1 MGSTSMALAKLLSDD
16 DPDTIRLVKEQLTVI
31 GEENPST
38 LQELVNADDARLSF
52 HARDVLTHIDG
63 CRAED
68 DFHLLCLLAG
78 DCFDIEEAVW
88 ALSKVIDPSVCVLPF
103 RDQINDWGSEFLERV
118 ACVWDN
124 SERVRLLSEF
134 LGGELEFR
142 GNSVQYYCEENSHI
156 PYILESRM
164 GIPITLTLIYQMVGA
179 RAAMKIE
186 GINLPGHFIAR
197 HGDVF
202 FDPFHGGRI
211 LSRADI
217 EQILARQDMELK
229 DSHLQSANSRQ
240 FLLRILA
247 NLLYVYDLSDEKE
260 KRARIKSWMQVLT
273 GASINP

>member
-1 MGSTSMALAKLLSDD
+1 MGSTTLALAKLLSDD
-16 DPDTIRLVKEQLTVI
+16 DPDTIRLVKEQLTAI
-31 GEENPST
+31 GEDNPST
-38 LQELVNADDARLSF
+38 LQELANADDAKLSY
-52 HARDVLTHIDG
+52 HARDVLTQIDG

-68 DFHLLCLLAG
+68 DFHLLCLLVG
-78 DCFDIEEAVW
+78 DSFDIEEAVW

-118 ACVWDN
+118 ACVSDN
-124 SERVRLLSEF
+124 AERVQLLSEF
-134 LGGELEFR
+134 LGEELEFR
-142 GNSVQYYCEENSHI
+142 GNSVQYYCEENSHL

-164 GIPITLTLIYQMVGA
+164 GIPITLTLVYQMVGA

-273 GASINP
+273 GASINK

>member
-118 ACVWDN
+118 ACVSDN
-124 SERVRLLSEF
+124 AERVQLLSEF
-134 LGGELEFR
+134 LGEELEFR
-142 GNSVQYYCEENSHI
+142 GNSVQYYCEENSHL

-164 GIPITLTLIYQMVGA
+164 GIPITLTLVYQMVGA

>member
-16 DPDTIRLVKEQLTVI
+16 DPDTIRLVKEQLTAI
-31 GEENPST
+31 GEDNPT
-38 LQELVNADDARLSF
+38 RLYALANADDPRLSY
-52 HARDVLTHIDG
+52 HARDVLTQIDG
-63 CRAED
+63 CRAEH

-78 DCFDIEEAVW
+78 DSFDIEEAVW
-88 ALSKVIDPSVCVLPF
+88 TLSKVIDPSVCVLPF

-118 ACVWDN
+118 DCVSDN
-124 SERVRLLSEF
+124 AERVRLLSEF

-142 GNSVQYYCEENSHI
+142 GNSVQYYCEENSHL

-164 GIPITLTLIYQMVGA
+164 GIPITLTLVYQMVGA

>member
-134 LGGELEFR
+134 LGEELEFR
-142 GNSVQYYCEENSHI
+142 GNSVQYYCEENSHL

>member
-16 DPDTIRLVKEQLTVI
+16 DPDTIRLVKEQLTAI
-31 GEENPST
+31 GEDNPT
-38 LQELVNADDARLSF
+38 RLYELANADDPRLSY
-52 HARDVLTHIDG
+52 HARDVLTQIDG
-63 CRAED
+63 CRAEH

-78 DCFDIEEAVW
+78 DSFDIEEAVW
-88 ALSKVIDPSVCVLPF
+88 TLSKVIDPSVCVLPF

-118 ACVWDN
+118 DCVSDN
-124 SERVRLLSEF
+124 AERVRLLSEF

-142 GNSVQYYCEENSHI
+142 GNSVQYYCEENSHL

-164 GIPITLTLIYQMVGA
+164 GIPITLTLVYQMIGA

>member
-16 DPDTIRLVKEQLTVI
+16 DPDTIRLVKEQLTAI
-31 GEENPST
+31 GEDNPST
-38 LQELVNADDARLSF
+38 LQELANADDAKLSY
-52 HARDVLTHIDG
+52 HARDVLTQIDG

-78 DCFDIEEAVW
+78 DSFDIEEAVW

-118 ACVWDN
+118 ACVSDN
-124 SERVRLLSEF
+124 AERVQLLSEF
-134 LGGELEFR
+134 LGEELEFR
-142 GNSVQYYCEENSHI
+142 GNSVQYYCEENSHL

-164 GIPITLTLIYQMVGA
+164 GIPITLTLVYQMVGA

-217 EQILARQDMELK
+217 EQILARQDMELR
-229 DSHLQSANSRQ
+229 DAHLQSTNSRQ

>member
-16 DPDTIRLVKEQLTVI
+16 DPDTIRLVKEQLTAI
-31 GEENPST
+31 GEDNPST
-38 LQELVNADDARLSF
+38 LQELANADDAKLSY
-52 HARDVLTHIDG
+52 HARDVLTQIDG

-78 DCFDIEEAVW
+78 DSFDIEEAVW

-134 LGGELEFR
+134 LGEELEFR
-142 GNSVQYYCEENSHI
+142 GNSVQYYCEENSHL

>member
-31 GEENPST
+31 GEDNPST
-38 LQELVNADDARLSF
+38 LQELANADDARLSY
-52 HARDVLTHIDG
+52 HARDVLTQIDG

-78 DCFDIEEAVW
+78 DSFDIEEAVW

-134 LGGELEFR
+134 LGEELEFR
-142 GNSVQYYCEENSHI
+142 GNSVQYYCEENSHL

-164 GIPITLTLIYQMVGA
+164 GIPITLTLVYQMVGA

>member
-78 DCFDIEEAVW
+78 DSFDIEEAVW

-134 LGGELEFR
+134 LGEELEFR
-142 GNSVQYYCEENSHI
+142 GNSVQYYCEENSHL

>member
-16 DPDTIRLVKEQLTVI
+16 DPDTIRLVKEQLTAI
-31 GEENPST
+31 GEDNPST
-38 LQELVNADDARLSF
+38 LQELANADDAKLSY
-52 HARDVLTHIDG
+52 HARDVLTQIDG

-78 DCFDIEEAVW
+78 DSFDIEEAVW
-88 ALSKVIDPSVCVLPF
+88 ALSKVIDPSVCVLSF

-118 ACVWDN
+118 ACVSDN
-124 SERVRLLSEF
+124 AERVQLLSEF
-134 LGGELEFR
+134 LGEELEFR
-142 GNSVQYYCEENSHI
+142 GNSVQYYCEENSHL

-164 GIPITLTLIYQMVGA
+164 GIPITLTLVYQMVGA

-273 GASINP
+273 GASINK

>member
-1 MGSTSMALAKLLSDD
+1 MALAKLLSDD
-16 DPDTIRLVKEQLTVI
+16 DPDTIRLVKEQLTAI
-31 GEENPST
+31 GEDNPST
-38 LQELVNADDARLSF
+38 LLELTKADDPRLSY
-52 HARDVLTHIDG
+52 HARDVLTRIDG

-78 DCFDIEEAVW
+78 DFFDIEEAVW
-88 ALSKVIDPSVCVLPF
+88 TLSKVIDPSVCVLPF

-118 ACVWDN
+118 ACVSDN

-134 LGGELEFR
+134 LGGELEIR
-142 GNSVQYYCEENSHI
+142 GNSVQYYCEENSHL
-156 PYILESRM
+156 PYIIETRM
-164 GIPITLTLIYQMVGA
+164 GIPITLTLLYQMVAA

-202 FDPFHGGRI
+202 FDPFNRGRI

-217 EQILARQDMELK
+217 EQILIRQGMELR
-229 DSHLQSANSRQ
+229 DYHLQPANSRQ

-247 NLLYVYDLSDEKE
+247 NLLYVYDLAGEKE
-260 KRARIKSWMQVLT
+260 KRARIKSWMEVLA
-273 GASINP
+273 GATINK

>member
-16 DPDTIRLVKEQLTVI
+16 DPDTIRLVKEQLTAI
-31 GEENPST
+31 GEENPSA
-38 LQELVNADDARLSF
+38 LQELANADDARVSF

-124 SERVRLLSEF
+124 AERIRLLSGF
-134 LGGELEFR
+134 LSGELEFR
-142 GNSVQYYCEENSHI
+142 GNSVQYYCEQNSHL

-164 GIPITLTLIYQMVGA
+164 GIPITLTLVYQMVGA

-217 EQILARQDMELK
+217 EQILARQDMKLK

-260 KRARIKSWMQVLT
+260 KRSRIKSWMQVLT

>member
-16 DPDTIRLVKEQLTVI
+16 DPDTIRLVKEQLTAI
-31 GEENPST
+31 GEDNPST
-38 LQELVNADDARLSF
+38 LQELANADDAKLSY
-52 HARDVLTHIDG
+52 HARDVLTQIDG

-78 DCFDIEEAVW
+78 DSFDIEEAVW

-118 ACVWDN
+118 ACVSDN
-124 SERVRLLSEF
+124 AERVQLLSEF
-134 LGGELEFR
+134 LGEELEFR
-142 GNSVQYYCEENSHI
+142 GNSVQYYCEENSHL

>member
-16 DPDTIRLVKEQLTVI
+16 DPDTIRLVKEQLTAI
-31 GEENPST
+31 GEDNPT
-38 LQELVNADDARLSF
+38 RLYDLANADDPRLSY
-52 HARDVLTHIDG
+52 HARDVLTQIHG
-63 CRAED
+63 CHAEH

-78 DCFDIEEAVW
+78 DSFDIEEAVW
-88 ALSKVIDPSVCVLPF
+88 TLSKVIDPSVCVLPF

-118 ACVWDN
+118 DCVSDN
-124 SERVRLLSEF
+124 AERVRLLSEF

-142 GNSVQYYCEENSHI
+142 GNSVQYYCEENSHL

-164 GIPITLTLIYQMVGA
+164 GIPITLTLIYQMIGA

-211 LSRADI
+211 LSQADI

>member
-16 DPDTIRLVKEQLTVI
+16 DPDTIRLVKEQLTAI
-31 GEENPST
+31 GEDNPT
-38 LQELVNADDARLSF
+38 RLYDLANADDPRLSY
-52 HARDVLTHIDG
+52 HARDVLTQIDG
-63 CRAED
+63 CRAEH

-78 DCFDIEEAVW
+78 DSFDIEEAVW
-88 ALSKVIDPSVCVLPF
+88 TLSKVIDPSVCVLPF

-118 ACVWDN
+118 DCVSDN
-124 SERVRLLSEF
+124 AERVRLLSEF

-142 GNSVQYYCEENSHI
+142 GNSVQYYCEENSHL

-164 GIPITLTLIYQMVGA
+164 GIPITLTLVYQIVGA

>member
-16 DPDTIRLVKEQLTVI
+16 DPDTIRLVKEQLTAI
-31 GEENPST
+31 GEDNPST
-38 LQELVNADDARLSF
+38 LQELANADDAKLSY
-52 HARDVLTHIDG
+52 HARDVLTQIDG

-78 DCFDIEEAVW
+78 DSFDIEEAVW

-118 ACVWDN
+118 ACVSDN
-124 SERVRLLSEF
+124 AERVQLLSEF
-134 LGGELEFR
+134 LGEELEFR
-142 GNSVQYYCEENSHI
+142 GNSVQYYCEENSHL

-164 GIPITLTLIYQMVGA
+164 GIPITLTLVYQMVGA

>member
-1 MGSTSMALAKLLSDD
+1 MGSTTLALAKLLSDD
-16 DPDTIRLVKEQLTVI
+16 DPDTIRLVKEQLTAI
-31 GEENPST
+31 GEDNPT
-38 LQELVNADDARLSF
+38 RLYELANADDPRLSY
-52 HARDVLTHIDG
+52 HARDVLTQIDG
-63 CRAED
+63 CRAEH

-78 DCFDIEEAVW
+78 DSFDIEEAVW
-88 ALSKVIDPSVCVLPF
+88 TLSKVIDPSVCVLPF

-118 ACVWDN
+118 DCVSDN
-124 SERVRLLSEF
+124 AERARLLSEF

-142 GNSVQYYCEENSHI
+142 GNSVQYYCEENSHL

-164 GIPITLTLIYQMVGA
+164 GIPITLTLVYQMVGA

>member
-1 MGSTSMALAKLLSDD
+1 MGSTTLALAKLLSDD

-134 LGGELEFR
+134 LGEELEFR
-142 GNSVQYYCEENSHI
+142 GNSVQYYCEENSHL

>member
-142 GNSVQYYCEENSHI
+142 GNSVQYYCEENSHL

-164 GIPITLTLIYQMVGA
+164 GIPITLTLVYQMVGA

>member
-16 DPDTIRLVKEQLTVI
+16 DPDTIRLVKEQLTAI
-31 GEENPST
+31 GEDNPT
-38 LQELVNADDARLSF
+38 RLYDLANADDPRLSY
-52 HARDVLTHIDG
+52 HARDVLTQIDG
-63 CRAED
+63 CRAEH

-78 DCFDIEEAVW
+78 DSFDIEEAVW
-88 ALSKVIDPSVCVLPF
+88 TLSKVIDPSVCVLPF

-118 ACVWDN
+118 DCVSDN
-124 SERVRLLSEF
+124 AERVRLLSEF

-142 GNSVQYYCEENSHI
+142 GNSVQYYCEENSHL

-164 GIPITLTLIYQMVGA
+164 GIPITLTLVYQMIGA

>member
-134 LGGELEFR
+134 LGEELEFR
-142 GNSVQYYCEENSHI
+142 GNSVQYYCEENSHL
-156 PYILESRM
+156 PYILEARM

>member
-16 DPDTIRLVKEQLTVI
+16 DPDTIRLVKEQLTAI
-31 GEENPST
+31 GEDNPT
-38 LQELVNADDARLSF
+38 RLYDLANADDPRLSY
-52 HARDVLTHIDG
+52 HARDVLTQIDG
-63 CRAED
+63 CRAEH

-78 DCFDIEEAVW
+78 DSFDIEEAVW
-88 ALSKVIDPSVCVLPF
+88 TLSKVIDPSVCVLPF

-118 ACVWDN
+118 DCVSDN
-124 SERVRLLSEF
+124 AERVRLLSEF

-142 GNSVQYYCEENSHI
+142 GNSVQYYCEENSHL

-164 GIPITLTLIYQMVGA
+164 GIPITLTLVYQMVGA

>member
-142 GNSVQYYCEENSHI
+142 GNSVQYYCEENSHL

>member
-16 DPDTIRLVKEQLTVI
+16 DPDTIRLVKEQLTAI
-31 GEENPST
+31 GEDNPST
-38 LQELVNADDARLSF
+38 LQELANADDAKLSY
-52 HARDVLTHIDG
+52 HARDVLTQIDG

-78 DCFDIEEAVW
+78 DSFDIEEAVW

-118 ACVWDN
+118 ACVSDN
-124 SERVRLLSEF
+124 AERVQLLSEF
-134 LGGELEFR
+134 LGEELEFR
-142 GNSVQYYCEENSHI
+142 GNSVQYYCEENSHLH
-156 PYILESRM
+156 YILDSRM
-164 GIPITLTLIYQMVGA
+164 GIPITLTLVYQMVGA

-273 GASINP
+273 GASINK

>member
-1 MGSTSMALAKLLSDD
+1 MGSTTLALAKLLSDD
-16 DPDTIRLVKEQLTVI
+16 DPDTIRLVKEQLTAI
-31 GEENPST
+31 GEDNPST
-38 LQELVNADDARLSF
+38 LQELANADDAKLSY
-52 HARDVLTHIDG
+52 HARDVLTQIDG

-78 DCFDIEEAVW
+78 DSFDIEEAVW

-118 ACVWDN
+118 ACVSDN
-124 SERVRLLSEF
+124 AERVQLLSEF
-134 LGGELEFR
+134 LGEELEFR
-142 GNSVQYYCEENSHI
+142 GNSVQYYCEENSHL

-164 GIPITLTLIYQMVGA
+164 GIPITLTLVYQMVGA

>member
-16 DPDTIRLVKEQLTVI
+16 DPDTIRLVKEQLTAI
-31 GEENPST
+31 GEDNPT
-38 LQELVNADDARLSF
+38 RLYELANADDPRLSY
-52 HARDVLTHIDG
+52 HARDVLTQIDG
-63 CRAED
+63 CRAEH

-78 DCFDIEEAVW
+78 DSFDIEEAVW
-88 ALSKVIDPSVCVLPF
+88 TLSKVIDPSVCVLPF

-118 ACVWDN
+118 DCVSDN
-124 SERVRLLSEF
+124 AERVRLLSEF

-142 GNSVQYYCEENSHI
+142 GNSVQYYCEENSHL

-164 GIPITLTLIYQMVGA
+164 GIPITLTLIYQMIGA

-211 LSRADI
+211 LSQSDI

>member
-16 DPDTIRLVKEQLTVI
+16 DPDTIRLVKEQLTAI
-31 GEENPST
+31 GEDNPT
-38 LQELVNADDARLSF
+38 RLYELANADDPRLSY
-52 HARDVLTHIDG
+52 HARDVLTQIDG
-63 CRAED
+63 CRAEH

-78 DCFDIEEAVW
+78 DSFDIEEAVW
-88 ALSKVIDPSVCVLPF
+88 TLSKVIDPSVCVLPF

-118 ACVWDN
+118 DCVSDN
-124 SERVRLLSEF
+124 AERVRLLSEF

-142 GNSVQYYCEENSHI
+142 GNSVQYYCEENSHL

-164 GIPITLTLIYQMVGA
+164 GIPITLTLIYQMIGA

>member
-16 DPDTIRLVKEQLTVI
+16 DPDTIRLVKEQLIDI
-31 GEENPST
+31 GKKNPST
-38 LQELVNADDARLSF
+38 LQDLANAGDARVSF

-68 DFHLLCLLAG
+68 DFNLLCLLAG
-78 DCFDIEEAVW
+78 DCFDVEEAVW
-88 ALSKVIDPSVCVLPF
+88 ALAKVIDPSVCVLPF
-103 RDQINDWGSEFLERV
+103 RNQINDWGSVFLERV

-142 GNSVQYYCEENSHI
+142 GNSLQYYGEENSHLPCI
-156 PYILESRM
+156 IESRM
-164 GIPITLTLIYQMVGA
+164 GIPITLTLVYQMVAA
-179 RAAMKIE
+179 RAAMRIE

-197 HGDVF
+197 HGEVF

-217 EQILARQDMELK
+217 EQLLARQDMELK
-229 DSHLQSANSRQ
+229 DVHLRPANSRQ

-260 KRARIKSWMQVLT
+260 KRERIKSWMQVLT

>member
-1 MGSTSMALAKLLSDD
+1 MALAKLLSDD
-16 DPDTIRLVKEQLTVI
+16 DPDTIRLVKEQLTAI
-31 GEENPST
+31 GEDNPT
-38 LQELVNADDARLSF
+38 RLYDLANADDPRLSY
-52 HARDVLTHIDG
+52 HARDVLTQIDG
-63 CRAED
+63 CRAEH

-78 DCFDIEEAVW
+78 DSFDIEEAVW
-88 ALSKVIDPSVCVLPF
+88 TLSKVIDPSVCVLAF

-118 ACVWDN
+118 DCVSDN
-124 SERVRLLSEF
+124 AERVRLLSEF

-142 GNSVQYYCEENSHI
+142 GNSVQYYCEENSHL

-164 GIPITLTLIYQMVGA
+164 GIPITLTLVYQMVGA

>member
-1 MGSTSMALAKLLSDD
+1 MALAKLLSDD
-16 DPDTIRLVKEQLTVI
+16 DPDTVRLVKEQLTAI
-31 GEENPST
+31 GEDNPST
-38 LQELVNADDARLSF
+38 LLELANADDARLSF
-52 HARDVLTHIDG
+52 HARDVLTRIDG
-63 CRAED
+63 SRAEE
-68 DFHLLCLLAG
+68 DFHLLCLMAG
-78 DCFDIEEAVW
+78 DGFDVEEAAW
-88 ALSKVIDPSVCVLPF
+88 ALSKVIDPSVCVLTF

-124 SERVRLLSEF
+124 AERVRLLSEF

-142 GNSVQYYCEENSHI
+142 GNSVQYYCEENSNL
-156 PYILESRM
+156 PYIIESRM
-164 GIPITLTLIYQMVGA
+164 GIPITLTLVYQMVGA

-186 GINLPGHFIAR
+186 GINLPGHFLAR

-217 EQILARQDMELK
+217 EQILARQDMELR
-229 DSHLQSANSRQ
+229 DAHLQPANSRQ

-260 KRARIKSWMQVLT
+260 KRGRIKSWMQVLA
-273 GASINP
+273 GASINA

>member
-1 MGSTSMALAKLLSDD
+1 MALAKLLSDD
-16 DPDTIRLVKEQLTVI
+16 DPDTIRLVKEQLAAI
-31 GEENPST
+31 GEDNPSA
-38 LQELVNADDARLSF
+38 LLELANADDARLSF
-52 HARDVLTHIDG
+52 HARDVLTQIDG
-63 CRAED
+63 SRAEE
-68 DFHLLCLLAG
+68 DFHLLCLMAG
-78 DCFDIEEAVW
+78 DAFDVEEAVW

-103 RDQINDWGSEFLERV
+103 RDQINEWGREFLERV

-124 SERVRLLSEF
+124 AERVRLLSEF

-142 GNSVQYYCEENSHI
+142 GNSVQYYCEENSYL
-156 PYILESRM
+156 PCILESRM
-164 GIPITLTLIYQMVGA
+164 GIPITLTLVYQMVGA

-211 LSRADI
+211 LSRPDI
-217 EQILARQDMELK
+217 EQILARQDMELR
-229 DSHLQSANSRQ
+229 DAHLQPANSRQ

-260 KRARIKSWMQVLT
+260 KKARIKSWMQVLA
-273 GASINP
+273 GASINA

>member
-16 DPDTIRLVKEQLTVI
+16 DPDTIRLVKEQLTAI
-31 GEENPST
+31 GEDNPT
-38 LQELVNADDARLSF
+38 RLYDLANADDPRLSY
-52 HARDVLTHIDG
+52 HARDVLTQIDG
-63 CRAED
+63 CRAEH

-78 DCFDIEEAVW
+78 DSFDIEEAVW
-88 ALSKVIDPSVCVLPF
+88 TLSKVIDPSVCVLPF

-118 ACVWDN
+118 DCVSDN
-124 SERVRLLSEF
+124 AERVRLLSEF

-142 GNSVQYYCEENSHI
+142 GNSVQYYCEENSHL

-164 GIPITLTLIYQMVGA
+164 GIPITLTLVYQIVGA

-247 NLLYVYDLSDEKE
+247 NLLNVYDLSDEKE

>member
-1 MGSTSMALAKLLSDD
+1 MALAKLLSDD
-16 DPDTIRLVKEQLTVI
+16 DPDTIRLVKEQLTAI
-31 GEENPST
+31 GEDNPT
-38 LQELVNADDARLSF
+38 RLYDLANADDPRLSY
-52 HARDVLTHIDG
+52 HARDVLTQIHG
-63 CRAED
+63 CHAEH

-78 DCFDIEEAVW
+78 DSFDIEEAVW
-88 ALSKVIDPSVCVLPF
+88 TLSKVIDPSVCVLPF

-118 ACVWDN
+118 DCVSDN
-124 SERVRLLSEF
+124 AERVRLLSEF

-142 GNSVQYYCEENSHI
+142 GNSVQYYCEENSHL

-164 GIPITLTLIYQMVGA
+164 GIPITLTLVYQMIGA

>member
-16 DPDTIRLVKEQLTVI
+16 DPDTIRVVKEQLTAI
-31 GEENPST
+31 GEDNPT
-38 LQELVNADDARLSF
+38 RLYELANADDPRLSY
-52 HARDVLTHIDG
+52 HARDVLTQIDG
-63 CRAED
+63 CRAEH

-78 DCFDIEEAVW
+78 DSFDIEEAVW
-88 ALSKVIDPSVCVLPF
+88 TLSKVIDPSVCVLPF

-118 ACVWDN
+118 DCVSDN
-124 SERVRLLSEF
+124 AERVRLLSEF
-134 LGGELEFR
+134 LGGELDFR
-142 GNSVQYYCEENSHI
+142 GNSVQYYCEENSHL

-164 GIPITLTLIYQMVGA
+164 GIPITLTLVYQIVGA

>member
-16 DPDTIRLVKEQLTVI
+16 DPDTIRLVKEQLTAI
-31 GEENPST
+31 GEDNPT
-38 LQELVNADDARLSF
+38 RLYDLANADDPRLSY
-52 HARDVLTHIDG
+52 HARDVLTQIDG
-63 CRAED
+63 CRAEH

-78 DCFDIEEAVW
+78 DSFDIEEAVW
-88 ALSKVIDPSVCVLPF
+88 TLSKVIDPSVCVLPF

-118 ACVWDN
+118 DCVSDN
-124 SERVRLLSEF
+124 AERVRLLSEF

-142 GNSVQYYCEENSHI
+142 GNSVQYYCEENSHL
-156 PYILESRM
+156 PYILESLM
-164 GIPITLTLIYQMVGA
+164 GIPITLTLVYQMVGA

>member
-16 DPDTIRLVKEQLTVI
+16 DPDTIRLVKEQLTAI
-31 GEENPST
+31 GEDNPST
-38 LQELVNADDARLSF
+38 LQELANADDARLSY
-52 HARDVLTHIDG
+52 HARDVLTQIDG

-78 DCFDIEEAVW
+78 DSFDIEEAVW

-118 ACVWDN
+118 ACVSDN
-124 SERVRLLSEF
+124 AERVQLLSEF
-134 LGGELEFR
+134 LGEELEFR
-142 GNSVQYYCEENSHI
+142 GNSVQYYCEENSHL

-164 GIPITLTLIYQMVGA
+164 GIPITLTLVYQMVGA